1 MPKSSCSSQHSRSSQ
16 SMPLD
21 IHHSSID
28 QLTRLPTEVLWLHL
42 SLRHLVTS
50 GNKSMMAQRLYH
62 TLHNTENSSFVIATS
77 PLPMPTSST
86 LTAMV
91 SSVLVMIP
99 PPTSS
104 TQLIMSTSAALPTIL
119 PSAVTYEASF
129 QPELRSQLIT
139 LMS

>member
-1 MPKSSCSSQHSRSSQ
+1 
-16 SMPLD
+16 
-21 IHHSSID
+21 
-28 QLTRLPTEVLWLHL
+28 
-42 SLRHLVTS
+42 
-50 GNKSMMAQRLYH
+50 MMAQRLYH
-62 TLHNTENSSFVIATS
+62 TLHNMENSSFVIATS

-119 PSAVTYEASF
+119 PSAVTFEASF
-129 QPELRSQLIT
+129 QPELRSQLFT
-139 LMS
+139 LMSQLIQQATAAVANQIACTTSNPLPTPIPGAPPVSQIRLSAPTVPS